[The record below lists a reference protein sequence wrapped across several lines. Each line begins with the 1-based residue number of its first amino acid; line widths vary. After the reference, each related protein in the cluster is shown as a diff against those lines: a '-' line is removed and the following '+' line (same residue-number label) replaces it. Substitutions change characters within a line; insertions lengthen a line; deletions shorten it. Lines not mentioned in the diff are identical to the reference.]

1 MVARPMPKAQ
11 HSLLQKLRKLIR
23 DTLVKNEKALS

>member
-11 HSLLQKLRKLIR
+11 QFLLQKLRKLIR